1 MCFPSAHR
9 HARGNEGWDHG
20 AVCYS
25 LWKVCHQQ
33 WGAYILLSVLSKIF
47 RMPFQI
53 SLMCCADG
61 QGFCFSFFFFFLAVF
76 HRVQQRWSRSPWIR
90 NLAARG
96 TWSLAKASA
105 LRSHTRWRTFF
116 TCSSEEAWPSACG
129 SARSTFSDVLAGLEM
144 NHQLPSRCWLYLFR
158 QVRSGR
164 YQPLR
169 QEPGRA
175 RCSENR
181 RKGVLIATLA
191 GGPKNSVSPCLS
203 PVCSSLLLTIHLS
216 IQYIKK
222 K

>member
-1 MCFPSAHR
+1 MASCLTTLGDGQKGWRQCSVVSSWLVYIHVIALCLSSAHR

-25 LWKVCHQQ
+25 LWEVCHQQ
-33 WGAYILLSVLSKIF
+33 WGVYILLSVLSKIL

-53 SLMCCADG
+53 SLVCCADG
-61 QGFCFSFFFFFLAVF
+61 QGFCFSFSFFFFLAVF
-76 HRVQQRWSRSPWIR
+76 HRVLQRWSRSPWIR

-105 LRSHTRWRTFF
+105 LRSHTRWRIFF

-158 QVRSGR
+158 QVRSGC

-169 QEPGRA
+169 QEPRSA
-175 RCSENR
+175 RWF
-181 RKGVLIATLA
+181 
-191 GGPKNSVSPCLS
+191 
-203 PVCSSLLLTIHLS
+203 
-216 IQYIKK
+216 
-222 K
+222 